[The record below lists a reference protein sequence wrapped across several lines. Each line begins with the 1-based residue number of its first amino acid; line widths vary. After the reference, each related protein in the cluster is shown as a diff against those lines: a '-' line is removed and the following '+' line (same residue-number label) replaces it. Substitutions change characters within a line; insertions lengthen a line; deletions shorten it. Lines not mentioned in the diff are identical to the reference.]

1 MRNNRKSVAT
11 IQQAV
16 ILSTCLAAV
25 ACFSSLLPGCSLKRG
40 TPDLS
45 IKRVA
50 VGETRLAVKE
60 DKSWLQ
66 QPQNDLVGFRI
77 RINYPSGKTFTMQQN
92 STIDFGIQDYFSL
105 VGNGD
110 TLKPV
115 FFQRIADGT
124 ANQAEYVAAFEPQP
138 TSGQV
143 VRHYRLLFQDPLFGL
158 GNQTIDF

>member
-1 MRNNRKSVAT
+1 
-11 IQQAV
+11 
-16 ILSTCLAAV
+16 
-25 ACFSSLLPGCSLKRG
+25 
-40 TPDLS
+40 
-45 IKRVA
+45 
-50 VGETRLAVKE
+50 
-60 DKSWLQ
+60 
-66 QPQNDLVGFRI
+66 
-77 RINYPSGKTFTMQQN
+77 MQQN